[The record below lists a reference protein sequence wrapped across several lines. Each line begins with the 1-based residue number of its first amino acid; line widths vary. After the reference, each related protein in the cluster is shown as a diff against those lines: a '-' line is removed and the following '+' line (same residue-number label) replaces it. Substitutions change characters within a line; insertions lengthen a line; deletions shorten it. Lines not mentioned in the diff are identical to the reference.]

1 MFHRVT
7 TIKELFYFYI
17 THYMYMYIC
26 IYVYG
31 RVYTY
36 TCIHTC
42 THRPSH
48 AQSPGSMTITFFDKC
63 PLAKK
68 KKNILSVLSKKREL
82 TKNHPHC
89 HLLKLILLFPAVLFS
104 RLLLLVR
111 LT

>member
-1 MFHRVT
+1 MSHRVT

-36 TCIHTC
+36 TCIRTC
-42 THRPSH
+42 TQRPSH

-63 PLAKK
+63 PLAK
-68 KKNILSVLSKKREL
+68 NILSVLSKKPEL

-89 HLLKLILLFPAVLFS
+89 HFLKLILLFPAVLFS
-104 RLLLLVR
+104 HLLLLVR